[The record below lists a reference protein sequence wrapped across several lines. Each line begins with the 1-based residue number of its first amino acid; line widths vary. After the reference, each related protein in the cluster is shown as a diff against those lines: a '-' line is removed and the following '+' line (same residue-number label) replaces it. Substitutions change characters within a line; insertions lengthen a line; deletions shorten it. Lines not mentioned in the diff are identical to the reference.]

1 MPMIKTNNQN
11 GFAHIII
18 VVVVLMVAAIG
29 FIGYRILGIQDT
41 KDSENSTTEL
51 IESTEEAAKNGN
63 SSSDNKETASDETST
78 SNPTNSESSE
88 DSSSNTTT
96 TAPSTGSDGGSSG
109 DSSGGTSSGGSG
121 GGSSGEDETPA
132 PQTKSFTID
141 SFSFGY
147 SLSTLNVSPGDVV
160 TINLTNSGGK
170 HDWVVGEI
178 SGARTA
184 IINGGQSDSITFTV
198 PQSAAGKTYKFYCS
212 VGNHRALGMEGNFV
226 VSS

>member
-1 MPMIKTNNQN
+1 MIKTYNQN
-11 GFAHIII
+11 GFAHIVI
-18 VVVVLMVAAIG
+18 VVAVVLIAAVS
-29 FIGYRILGIQDT
+29 FTGYRIFGAQDN
-41 KDSENSTTEL
+41 KDSDVSNTEL
-51 IESTEEAAKNGN
+51 IESAGDGTKSDN
-63 SSSDNKETASDETST
+63 SLTDNKESASDEMSI

-96 TAPSTGSDGGSSG
+96 TAPSTVSDGGSSDG
-109 DSSGGTSSGGSG
+109 SSGGNSSGGSG
-121 GGSSGEDETPA
+121 GGSSGGGETPA
-132 PQTKSFTID
+132 TQTKSFTID

-170 HDWVVGEI
+170 HDWTVDEI
-178 SGARTA
+178 SGARTT

-198 PQSAAGKTYKFYCS
+198 PQSAAGKTYMFYCS